1 MDAIKF
7 LKAVDRMCEVS
18 RTQKGGCEHCPF
30 HDNKKAPYDCQR
42 SYMWYY
48 DTDEITYKEMVFKVG
63 KWDKEHPVK
72 TRQSEFLKVFPRASL
87 TGNGILTIKPCVID
101 TEIKRSDKQC
111 VIGCYGCRKA
121 YWLAEVKD
129 ENKN

>member
-1 MDAIKF
+1 MQDTNVLEA
-7 LKAVDRMCEVS
+7 
-18 RTQKGGCEHCPF
+18 
-30 HDNKKAPYDCQR
+30 
-42 SYMWYY
+42 YY
-48 DTDEITYKEMVFKVG
+48 IREFNVIRVTHSKNEQTMSFKVG

-87 TGNGILTIKPCVID
+87 TGNGILSIKPCVID
-101 TEIKRSDKQC
+101 TEMKRSDKQC
-111 VIGCYGCRKA
+111 AVGCYGCKKA